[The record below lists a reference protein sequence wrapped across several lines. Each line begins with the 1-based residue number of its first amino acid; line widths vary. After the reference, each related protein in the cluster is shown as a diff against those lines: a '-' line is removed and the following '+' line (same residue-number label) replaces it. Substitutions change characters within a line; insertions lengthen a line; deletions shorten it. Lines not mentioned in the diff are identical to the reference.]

1 MKTQVKPLT
10 VGHVNPLPQSN
21 SGAVTGVFVV
31 GAALPG
37 LLLRHRVKHTHKHK
51 LNHCSYFSTVIF
63 NTCDSI

>member
-37 LLLRHRVKHTHKHK
+37 LLLRHRVKHTHK

>member
-37 LLLRHRVKHTHKHK
+37 LLLRHRVKHK